1 LLPPS
6 PAAITTGLIPASG
19 YQDATTSPSA
29 LMRLVFAHHRVH
41 RIPLPTFVTTA
52 KRPSFRKRDARK
64 SARDLPDVTSESAC
78 DTLARRANQLEA
90 DNAAVKGII
99 FLCPGRGAAPSARS
113 RASSTRYGAAP
124 QRRDPCKGDKQ
135 YSRMMDPGSAAQHA
149 ATRRIAP
156 HPGNAGP
163 DGQRSHLRQRAL
175 MLGREAAARSLDYS
189 STGVKVA

>member
-1 LLPPS
+1 MVLTVSFVVSPESRALLPPS

-90 DNAAVKGII
+90 DNAAVKGTI
-99 FLCPGRGAAPSARS
+99 FLCPGRGAISAFTRVFDALWCRS
-113 RASSTRYGAAP
+113 AAP
-124 QRRDPCKGDKQ
+124 GPMQR
-135 YSRMMDPGSAAQHA
+135 
-149 ATRRIAP
+149 
-156 HPGNAGP
+156 
-163 DGQRSHLRQRAL
+163 
-175 MLGREAAARSLDYS
+175 
-189 STGVKVA
+189 